1 MSNRPPPPLVPRRAD
16 ERQGAFGF
24 VDTPAAA
31 PVRAAA
37 PGPQAASP
45 ALPASPSHAALPATP
60 VSPALPASPS
70 HAALPASP
78 SNPALSA
85 SPSNPALSASPSNP
99 ALPASLPTRPASPA
113 LPGPGAEPIA
123 ATRPS
128 PPWAQRQ
135 PGRAAVPGPT
145 GAAGASSPPGSSGPP
160 GPALL
165 QVSEIVG
172 RAARLLDDHFSDVWV
187 EGEIEGFKRHHVSGN
202 CYFALKDASARIECM
217 LRKSSH
223 ERIKTPLR
231 DGLKVRARGRVTIY
245 REQGRF
251 QFYIEE
257 LELSGEGE
265 LLQRFEEMKA
275 RLAKEGLFD
284 AARKRK
290 LPPFPRTIG
299 VATSSSGAALQDIL
313 KVAARRGR
321 VNILVANCAVQGPQA
336 PPQIAAAIE
345 RLAPHVDVMIV
356 GRGGG
361 SVADLWCF
369 NDELV
374 ARAIYRCPV
383 PVVSAVGHEVDFT
396 IADFVAD
403 VRAPTPSAAAEL
415 CVPHFG
421 QLSGE
426 LQHLSQRLL
435 RAGRRAIDTARQ
447 RLDAELGRG
456 QLVLERQLAQRRR
469 LLGQLSERMQAQHP
483 RARLL
488 RDRTTLREL
497 EQRLQGAMMPR
508 LLRGRDETAE
518 LRQRLD
524 EAVRR
529 QLETRRRGV
538 ETLMGKLD
546 ALSPLRV
553 LQRGYAVARDHQG
566 RVLTEARGVTP
577 GTAFRLLLSQGAL
590 DCRVERRVPEAGE
603 APEAAAEAT
612 RDAAAEA
619 TPETATPPPKPR
631 GRPRKKSEGA

>member
-24 VDTPAAA
+24 VETPSAPPVRPAA
-31 PVRAAA
+31 PV
-37 PGPQAASP
+37 PQAASP
-45 ALPASPSHAALPATP
+45 ALPATP
-60 VSPALPASPS
+60 TSPALPAAPTS
-70 HAALPASP
+70 
-78 SNPALSA
+78 
-85 SPSNPALSASPSNP
+85 P
-99 ALPASLPTRPASPA
+99 ALPATQSNPALPTRPASPA
-113 LPGPGAEPIA
+113 LPAPGAEPVA
-123 ATRPS
+123 ATRPA
-128 PPWAQRQ
+128 PPWAPRQ
-135 PGRAAVPGPT
+135 PGRPGAAVPGPT
-145 GAAGASSPPGSSGPP
+145 GGTGGAGAPPPP
-160 GPALL
+160 SGPALL

-223 ERIKTPLR
+223 DRIKTPLR

-345 RLAPHVDVMIV
+345 RLAPHVDVLIV

-396 IADFVAD
+396 ISDFVAD

-497 EQRLQGAMMPR
+497 EQRLQGGLVPR
-508 LLRGRDETAE
+508 LLRGRDETAD

-529 QLETRRRGV
+529 QLELRRRGV

-553 LQRGYAVARDHQG
+553 LQRGYAVARDHEG

-590 DCRVERRVPEAGE
+590 DCRVERRVPEPGE
-603 APEAAAEAT
+603 APAAAP
-612 RDAAAEA
+612 EA
-619 TPETATPPPKPR
+619 TPEGTAEAAPGATAAPVPSKPR
-631 GRPRKKSEGA
+631 GRARKKSEGA

>member
-24 VDTPAAA
+24 AETARPQPAALPAVAQPPASSPAVAQPAVAQPQQLVPSAPTAPPRALPAAA
-31 PVRAAA
+31 PA
-37 PGPQAASP
+37 PP
-45 ALPASPSHAALPATP
+45 ALPPSPVP
-60 VSPALPASPS
+60 PALPSAPT
-70 HAALPASP
+70 P
-78 SNPALSA
+78 PAL
-85 SPSNPALSASPSNP
+85 
-99 ALPASLPTRPASPA
+99 
-113 LPGPGAEPIA
+113 GA
-123 ATRPS
+123 PS
-128 PPWAQRQ
+128 PQ
-135 PGRAAVPGPT
+135 PAPQLVAPSR
-145 GAAGASSPPGSSGPP
+145 AGASRGPARAGAPGAPGFGDPQAPPPP
-160 GPALL
+160 PSGPALF

-172 RAARLLDDHFSDVWV
+172 RAARLLDENFSDVWV

-202 CYFALKDASARIECM
+202 CYFALKDAQSRIECM
-217 LRKSSH
+217 LRRAPY
-223 ERIKTPLR
+223 ERLKTQLR

-265 LLQRFEEMKA
+265 LLAKFEELKA
-275 RLAKEGLFD
+275 RLAREGLFD
-284 AARKRK
+284 TARKRK

-313 KVAARRGR
+313 KVASRRGR
-321 VNILVANCAVQGPQA
+321 VRILVANCAVQGPSA

-345 RLAPHVDVMIV
+345 SLVPHVDVIIV

-369 NDELV
+369 NDEIV
-374 ARAIYRCPV
+374 ARAIYKSPV

-421 QLSGE
+421 QLQADLS
-426 LQHLSQRLL
+426 HLLQRLL

-456 QLVLERQLAQRRR
+456 QLVLERQIGLRRRGLAQLGER
-469 LLGQLSERMQAQHP
+469 LSAQHP

-488 RDRTTLREL
+488 RDRARLLEL
-497 EQRLQGAMMPR
+497 QKGLEGSLLPR
-508 LLRGRDETAE
+508 LASGRSELCE
-518 LRQRLD
+518 LRLRLD
-524 EAVRR
+524 DASRR
-529 QLETRRRGV
+529 QLEQRRRGL
-538 ETLMGKLD
+538 EGLMGKLD

-553 LQRGYAVARDHQG
+553 LQRGYAVARTPEG
-566 RVLTEARGVTP
+566 RVLTEAAGVAP

-590 DCRVERRVPEAGE
+590 DCRVEREVVPGEE
-603 APEAAAEAT
+603 APPPAEAP
-612 RDAAAEA
+612 A
-619 TPETATPPPKPR
+619 PPPPKPR
-631 GRPRKKSEGA
+631 ARRKSGSP

>member
-16 ERQGAFGF
+16 ERQAAFGF
-24 VDTPAAA
+24 AEPPRPQPPVPAPAVVLPQQIETSKAPVAPPPQLVAA
-31 PVRAAA
+31 PA
-37 PGPQAASP
+37 PP
-45 ALPASPSHAALPATP
+45 ALPAAP
-60 VSPALPASPS
+60 VPPALPSAPTPPS
-70 HAALPASP
+70 LPSAP
-78 SNPALSA
+78 TPPAL
-85 SPSNPALSASPSNP
+85 
-99 ALPASLPTRPASPA
+99 
-113 LPGPGAEPIA
+113 GAPIA
-123 ATRPS
+123 
-128 PPWAQRQ
+128 PPIPQSVAASRSG
-135 PGRAAVPGPT
+135 PARGPARAG
-145 GAAGASSPPGSSGPP
+145 GAGAGDPQAPPPP
-160 GPALL
+160 PSGPALF

-172 RAARLLDDHFSDVWV
+172 RAARLLDENFSDVWV

-202 CYFALKDASARIECM
+202 CYFALKDAQSRIECM
-217 LRKSSH
+217 LRRAPY
-223 ERIKTPLR
+223 ERIKTQLR

-265 LLQRFEEMKA
+265 LLQKFEELKA
-275 RLAKEGLFD
+275 RLAREGLFE

-313 KVAARRGR
+313 KVASRRGR
-321 VNILVANCAVQGPQA
+321 VRILVANCAVQGPHA

-345 RLAPHVDVMIV
+345 SLVPHVDVIIV

-369 NDELV
+369 NDEIV
-374 ARAIYRCPV
+374 ARAIFKSPV

-421 QLSGE
+421 QLSAE
-426 LQHLSQRLL
+426 LSHLSQRLL

-456 QLVLERQLAQRRR
+456 QIVLERQIGLRRRGLAQLGER
-469 LLGQLSERMQAQHP
+469 LQAQHP

-488 RDRTTLREL
+488 RDRARLLEL
-497 EQRLQGAMMPR
+497 HKGLEASLLPRLQS
-508 LLRGRDETAE
+508 GRSELGE

-524 EAVRR
+524 EASRR
-529 QLETRRRGV
+529 QLEQRRRGL
-538 ETLMGKLD
+538 EGLMGKLD

-553 LQRGYAVARDHQG
+553 LQRGYAVARTPDG
-566 RVLTEARGVTP
+566 KVLTEAAGVLP
-577 GTAFRLLLSQGAL
+577 GTLFRLMLSQGAL
-590 DCRVERRVPEAGE
+590 DCRVEREVVPGAE
-603 APEAAAEAT
+603 APPST
-612 RDAAAEA
+612 DAPA
-619 TPETATPPPKPR
+619 PPAPKPR
-631 GRPRKKSEGA
+631 TRRKSGST